1 MATSSSTCSS
11 IGPHGSSSNG
21 QTGFKVYGSV
31 FKVSSRYQ
39 FLNPLGK
46 GSYGI
51 VCAAKDR
58 ETGQCVAI
66 KKVSP
71 MAKRTVD
78 AKHTLRE
85 VLLLQLLGK
94 HPNVISI
101 HNLSTNL
108 KDDELYIVM
117 DLMDTDMHRV
127 IQSSQPLSDAHAKYF
142 LHQLL
147 RGVKYLHDNG
157 VLHRDLK
164 PGNLLL
170 SKTCQLKIADFG
182 LARKIPRVLGSS
194 GSTLERPRSAPA
206 SSGSSSSRVVERPPM
221 TEHVVTRWYRA
232 PELMLQPDGLYDQSV
247 DMWSVGCIFAEILG
261 RKALFPGKNFLHQLT
276 LIFDVIG
283 APPPE
288 ATTRIQSSQAQRFL
302 RSLGRKPKVSFRT
315 LFPNACDA
323 AVDLLDRLLEFD
335 PTKRISAQE
344 ALDHP
349 YMQDIE
355 RKYQHRSG
363 GADPPPSMRADFSFD
378 MKNLSKMDL
387 RALIVKEVDNHRK
400 SVTSR
405 SNSVHGDGN
414 SSGDTSD
421 IPDHHRPAVE
431 KTRSSLTPNAISS
444 STPTAIVDSSGTR
457 LSKLHTNLRQAQA
470 QSHQHEAAQQR
481 QPHAVTF
488 GSNRQRIRAVSKPPV
503 PKQQEGG
510 ISVSNQHEHVRVVA
524 AQASLLSDS
533 LASRVSPPP
542 EEEESKPPARIQD
555 TKPPP
560 FSSVTGESS
569 TRADPINSPTTA
581 LEELKSRTRTS
592 LSYQN
597 IQGHCAAA
605 RKLESTP
612 GPKAAENT
620 NASASD
626 AIATAIALSQRS
638 KALIASLSVSAKTP
652 DPASASTGVQGLSTS
667 FNHPQAWQTKHSSN
681 PESPLSSSSS
691 AASSP
696 ASPPRSDTSDS
707 QKCTGVSRSNRPGS
721 AMLLTKSKKPKPVDQ
736 TSAPIAVGRPRRVSS
751 AGPIRSKPRPLTANG
766 SLTARNSGPNNT
778 YVGSTNSLIR
788 AQRSNTGLS
797 LAESA
802 NNMLATMNHQESSD
816 SREDGIYLKPQRSSS
831 QLHGTDA
838 SGKKHP
844 AKKLTVPR
852 SPKFSVMSWQK
863 KRGGGSRQPLRSRQV
878 VATTPSA
885 APSQWSG
892 ASPGRTAAYHLGV
905 VGGLC
910 NHSQAFINLLRALC
924 KSESSVVQQLVAPGA
939 PRLKHPRTDCRQNT
953 SVAASNPSSNQ
964 KPKQSQLRFPLRF
977 WPGVRARQ
985 YGRQAPRDDRRR
997 AAFIRPEASCTIPR
1011 RERGGRAGPA
1021 SRRDASAVGQDGR
1034 PRSIANVP

>member
-1 MATSSSTCSS
+1 MATSSSSS
-11 IGPHGSSSNG
+11 IGSSSSG
-21 QTGFKVYGSV
+21 HATGFKVYGSV

-71 MAKRTVD
+71 MTKRTVD

-94 HPNVISI
+94 HPNVISV

-127 IQSSQPLSDAHAKYF
+127 IQSSQHLSDAHAKYF

-206 SSGSSSSRVVERPPM
+206 ASSGSSSNRIIERPPM

-302 RSLGRKPKVSFRT
+302 RSLGQKPKVPFRT

-335 PTKRISAQE
+335 PAKRISAQV

-355 RKYQHRSG
+355 RKHRHRSG
-363 GADPPPSMRADFSFD
+363 GVDAPPSMRADFSFD
-378 MKNLSKMDL
+378 LKNLSKLDL

-400 SVTSR
+400 SVTLRDS
-405 SNSVHGDGN
+405 SVHGDASALGD
-414 SSGDTSD
+414 SSDT
-421 IPDHHRPAVE
+421 PDLHRPAVE
-431 KTRSSLTPNAISS
+431 KPRSGLTPHAISS
-444 STPTAIVDSSGTR
+444 STPTANIGSAGAR
-457 LSKLHTNLRQAQA
+457 LSKLHTNLRHAQA
-470 QSHQHEAAQQR
+470 QSHQLDAAQQR
-481 QPHAVTF
+481 HPQAVTF

-503 PKQQEGG
+503 PKQQEAGV
-510 ISVSNQHEHVRVVA
+510 SVSNQHEHVRVVA

-533 LASRVSPPP
+533 LTSRVSPPP
-542 EEEESKPPARIQD
+542 EEEESKPPAPARD
-555 TKPPP
+555 LNPPLLN
-560 FSSVTGESS
+560 SVPMESS
-569 TRADPINSPTTA
+569 TKVEPVNSPTTS
-581 LEELKSRTRTS
+581 LEQLKSRTRTS
-592 LSYQN
+592 FSYQN
-597 IQGHCAAA
+597 TQGHYAIV
-605 RKLESTP
+605 RKPESTP
-612 GPKAAENT
+612 AAEST
-620 NASASD
+620 NAD

-638 KALIASLSVSAKTP
+638 KALIASLSVSAKPP
-652 DPASASTGVQGLSTS
+652 DPVVITSRGGTST
-667 FNHPQAWQTKHSSN
+667 AWQTNKSRN
-681 PESPLSSSSS
+681 PESSSSS
-691 AASSP
+691 SSASSP
-696 ASPPRSDTSDS
+696 ASPPRSDASDS
-707 QKCTGVSRSNRPGS
+707 QKCCGVSRSNRPGS
-721 AMLLTKSKKPKPVDQ
+721 AMLLTTSKRPKPVNP
-736 TSAPIAVGRPRRVSS
+736 TAAKLTGRPRRVSS
-751 AGPIRSKPRPLTANG
+751 AGSVRSKSRPLTATG
-766 SLTARNSGPNNT
+766 SLTARATNT
-778 YVGSTNSLIR
+778 YVGSVNSLMR
-788 AQRSNTGLS
+788 AQRSNAGQS

-802 NNMLATMNHQESSD
+802 NSMLATISRNEHQEESSE
-816 SREDGIYLKPQRSSS
+816 SREEASQLKPQRSSS
-831 QLHGTDA
+831 QLHCSDA
-838 SGKKHP
+838 VGKRHP

-863 KRGGGSRQPLRSRQV
+863 KR
-878 VATTPSA
+878 
-885 APSQWSG
+885 
-892 ASPGRTAAYHLGV
+892 
-905 VGGLC
+905 
-910 NHSQAFINLLRALC
+910 
-924 KSESSVVQQLVAPGA
+924 
-939 PRLKHPRTDCRQNT
+939 
-953 SVAASNPSSNQ
+953 
-964 KPKQSQLRFPLRF
+964 
-977 WPGVRARQ
+977 
-985 YGRQAPRDDRRR
+985 
-997 AAFIRPEASCTIPR
+997 EASSRVGSYATGIPH
-1011 RERGGRAGPA
+1011 
-1021 SRRDASAVGQDGR
+1021 
-1034 PRSIANVP
+1034 